1 MKISFI
7 GLGAM
12 GYPMAGHLARDHE
25 LTVWNRTAEA
35 AERHAAEFGSVV
47 AETLEECAEA
57 EIIVTV
63 LPTSDVVESVV
74 EKLFTRLKKGT
85 LWIDSTSGDPVS
97 SRRTEKRLSEKGV
110 RFIDAPVTGGVPGAL
125 EGNLTVMVGGASE
138 DYVQSGAILK
148 SFGSRIVH
156 VGETGAGHAVKAAN
170 NALLAT
176 NMWAAAECL
185 LTLRRLGIDLKS
197 ALEVI
202 NSGSGRSFASEELL
216 PSRILDGEWPLSFR
230 LALHE
235 KDIRIAEAM
244 SRSEKVS
251 SPLLSLTTQL
261 YTAAMRNLPSDTDY
275 VEVVKFAARMNGE
288 KW

>member
-12 GYPMAGHLARDHE
+12 GYPMAGHLAKGHE
-25 LTVWNRTAEA
+25 LTVWNRTPDV
-35 AERHAAEFGSVV
+35 AERHSEEFGCVV
-47 AETLEECAEA
+47 AENLDECADA
-57 EIIVTV
+57 EVILTI

-74 EKLFTRLKKGT
+74 EKLLPRLRKGT

-97 SRRTEKRLSEKGV
+97 SRRTGKRLAEKGI
-110 RFIDAPVTGGVPGAL
+110 RFIDAPVTGGVPGAV

-138 DYVQSGAILK
+138 DYVMAGAILK

-185 LTLRRLGIDLKS
+185 LTLRKLGIDLKS

-202 NSGSGRSFASEELL
+202 NSGSGRSYASEELL
-216 PSRILDGEWPLSFR
+216 PPRILDGEWPLSFR
-230 LALHE
+230 LSLHE

-244 SRSEKVS
+244 SRSEKAS

-261 YTAAMRNLPSDTDY
+261 YTAALRNLEKDADY
-275 VEVVKFAARMNGE
+275 VEVVKFVARMNGE
-288 KW
+288 QW